1 MSAVG
6 ATSGRHIVARR
17 SFWLQPQTLAIFV
30 ATLFNAALCFVNTMA
45 GGVGNSAVI
54 GCEVIIIVAVLIYVF
69 PTITYP
75 RFLAIGAAILFLTA
89 LAGARAVLSGGIDV
103 KPVRDLLIP
112 IAFFLLGVAAPDL
125 RQADRIV
132 RAIVAI
138 VIAVGVFEYL
148 FPEVFTR
155 IFNVAGFYI
164 ERGAMALTQAQQSSD
179 LFVSGMRPEG
189 AAGGRGLFPFLGNH
203 RVSSIFLE
211 PISAGNFGI
220 VVFIWALT
228 RSLMER
234 RTFWGL
240 FVCAGIIIVMA
251 DSRFGANFCAL
262 MLVLAFLPAEIRK
275 LVVAML
281 PVLAI
286 LGLLLLPDVLSN
298 YFRIDNG
305 FIGRIILSGS
315 ILDKFTTLQWLGLST
330 PEFVTSDSGYAYTLA
345 GFGIVGIGLF
355 WTALMLLKGRNGSFY
370 LIRDLG
376 AGYFAILL
384 CISNSPFTI
393 KTGALLW
400 FLIGAVSQ
408 NRRILVKAALPTG
421 KRSGTR
427 VTPM

>member
-1 MSAVG
+1 MSVASL
-6 ATSGRHIVARR
+6 ARGRHVANQR
-17 SFWLQPQTLAIFV
+17 SFWLRPETVAICA
-30 ATLFNAALCFVNTMA
+30 ATLFNAILCFINTMV
-45 GGVGNSAVI
+45 GGVGTSAVI
-54 GCEVIIIVAVLIYVF
+54 GCEVIIILAVLLYVF

-75 RFLAIGAAILFLTA
+75 RFLAIGAAVLFLVM
-89 LAGARAVLSGGIDV
+89 LAGLRGLLGGGIDV

-112 IAFFLLGVAAPDL
+112 IAFFLLGAAAPDL
-125 RQADRIV
+125 RGADRIV
-132 RAIVAI
+132 RIVVAI
-138 VIAVGVFEYL
+138 VIGVGAFEYL
-148 FPEVFTR
+148 FPELFTR

-164 ERGAMALTQAQQSSD
+164 ERGTMAVTQAQQSSD

-189 AAGGRGLFPFLGNH
+189 ASGGRGLFPVLGNH

-228 RSLMER
+228 RSMMER
-234 RTFWGL
+234 RIFWGL
-240 FVCAGIIIVMA
+240 FVCAAVIIVMA

-262 MLVLAFLPAEIRK
+262 MLGLAFLPTAIRK
-275 LVVAML
+275 MVVVTL

-286 LGLLLLPDVLSN
+286 LGLLVLPDLLSE

-315 ILDKFTTLQWLGLST
+315 VLDKFTALNWLGLNA
-330 PEFVTSDSGYAYTLA
+330 PDFITSDSGYAYA
-345 GFGIVGIGLF
+345 MGGFGIVGIALF
-355 WTALMLLKGRNGSFY
+355 WTALMLLRGQSRAFD

-376 AGYFAILL
+376 AAYFAILL

-408 NRRILVKAALPTG
+408 NRLVAAKMVRVPF
-421 KRSGTR
+421 RSGGPDR
-427 VTPM
+427 QRA